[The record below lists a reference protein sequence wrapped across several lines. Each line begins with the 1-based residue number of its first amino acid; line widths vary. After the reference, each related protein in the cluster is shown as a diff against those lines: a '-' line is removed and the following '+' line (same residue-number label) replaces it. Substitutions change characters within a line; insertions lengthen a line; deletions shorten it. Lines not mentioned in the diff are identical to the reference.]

1 MQHGTAGFWRSTVST
16 SKKSGKKRGA
26 GFGCV
31 DFCILKKKRKKKRGP
46 DVGAPAHKITVL
58 EYVIFSMFQI
68 SQTSKSM
75 FSSFEILKTE
85 IVMDFKFRN
94 PGFRNLKNR
103 TISVFS
109 EVFQRQTQRKK
120 QRDKTME
127 SINGNTV
134 ENTKENTWSVF
145 NDFPCGY
152 DKSQRL
158 LTRNSEKKSPGEFTE
173 NVV

>member
-1 MQHGTAGFWRSTVST
+1 MFCLLEN
-16 SKKSGKKRGA
+16 SKYFVCSSVFIA
-26 GFGCV
+26 LSYFPC
-31 DFCILKKKRKKKRGP
+31 
-46 DVGAPAHKITVL
+46 
-58 EYVIFSMFQI
+58 FSN
-68 SQTSKSM
+68 
-75 FSSFEILKTE
+75 FEIH
-85 IVMDFKFRN
+85 VFKFRN

-127 SINGNTV
+127 NTNGNTM

-145 NDFPCGY
+145 TKRTHNDFPCGY

-158 LTRNSEKKSPGEFTE
+158 LTRNSEKKRVRVNLQKMLFEIIE
-173 NVV
+173 NVHFIHVFH